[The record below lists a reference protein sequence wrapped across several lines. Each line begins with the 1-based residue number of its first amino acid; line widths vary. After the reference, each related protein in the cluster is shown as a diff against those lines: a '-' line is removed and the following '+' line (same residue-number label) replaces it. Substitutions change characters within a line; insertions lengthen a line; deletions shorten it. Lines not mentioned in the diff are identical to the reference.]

1 MYREAASN
9 PQFVNQIEDFF
20 SIIAKKNS
28 TMRKSI
34 LALFSILLL
43 VCCTEK
49 KSTKNF
55 LLTGN
60 IKGLKSGTLY
70 IQRIQDTIL
79 VAIDTIKIDGDSHF
93 TSEFDLQSP
102 EMLYLFLDRGV
113 TNSLD
118 NNIPF
123 FAEKGKMNLETSLD
137 FFTAD
142 VKISGSKNQELY
154 DEYQK
159 VVSRFV
165 DQDLDLIEKKF
176 KAIKAKKMAEVNK
189 IEEQQKGVLKR
200 KYLYTTNFAVN
211 HADYEVAPYV
221 ALAEIYDINLKYM
234 DTIQK
239 SMTPKVSKSM
249 YGKKLNDFIA
259 ARIKEEK

>member
-1 MYREAASN
+1 
-9 PQFVNQIEDFF
+9 
-20 SIIAKKNS
+20 
-28 TMRKSI
+28 MRKSI
-34 LALFSILLL
+34 IVLLSI
-43 VCCTEK
+43 VVFASCSEK

-55 LLTGN
+55 VLTGN
-60 IKGLKSGTLY
+60 IKGLKKGTLY
-70 IQRIQDTIL
+70 IQRINDTVL
-79 VAIDTIKIDGDSHF
+79 VAIDTIKINGDSHF

-113 TNSLD
+113 SNSVD
-118 NNIPF
+118 NNISF
-123 FAEKGKMNLETSLD
+123 FAEKGKMNIETSLD

-142 VKISGSKNQELY
+142 VKITGSKNQALY
-154 DEYQK
+154 DEYKK

-165 DQDLDLIEKKF
+165 DQDLDLIEKRINALKN
-176 KAIKAKKMAEVNK
+176 NK
-189 IEEQQKGVLKR
+189 IEEAARIEEEQKGILKR

-211 HADYEVAPYV
+211 HGDYEVAPYV

-239 SMTPKVSKSM
+239 SMTPKVAKSL

-259 ARIKEEK
+259 ARKRDEK

>member
-1 MYREAASN
+1 
-9 PQFVNQIEDFF
+9 
-20 SIIAKKNS
+20 
-28 TMRKSI
+28 MRKSI
-34 LALFSILLL
+34 IALFSILVLIS
-43 VCCTEK
+43 CTEK
-49 KSTKNF
+49 KSTKDFVLN
-55 LLTGN
+55 GN

-70 IQRIQDTIL
+70 IQRIKDTIL
-79 VAIDTIKIDGDSHF
+79 VPIDTIKIDGDSHF

-118 NNIPF
+118 NNIAF
-123 FAEKGKMNLETSLD
+123 FAEKGNMNIETSLD

-142 VKISGSKNQELY
+142 VKITGSKNQELY
-154 DEYQK
+154 DEYKK
-159 VVSRFV
+159 VMSRYL
-165 DQDLDLIEKKF
+165 DQDLSLFEKRF
-176 KAIKAKKMAEVNK
+176 NAQKANKAEEVVK
-189 IEEQQKGVLKR
+189 IEEQQKGILKR

-239 SMTPKVSKSM
+239 SMTPKIAKSM
-249 YGKKLNDFIA
+249 YGKRLTDYIA
-259 ARIKEEK
+259 ARRKQENK